1 MAAGFPAVF
10 YVVRQEFNG
19 AAQNAFSNTI
29 PTKGGLTMHPILA
42 AQLADDY
49 CCTVDQVQSPEN
61 TFSVISRRPGQRGF
75 DDPFRAA
82 CVDGKLLVAGSPE
95 MVTWCRERYAQKVAA
110 WFMEFSVLR
119 ALNERLNADGLRIAM
134 AHPFFLPAHPVR
146 PCTDGFT
153 ITWYEQE
160 EIGQFR
166 GDGRFGEAYA
176 FLPDA
181 PDVLG
186 VSASIGGELCAMA
199 GASRDSARMWQIGI
213 DVLPAYRRR
222 GLGSALTALLA
233 REVERRGALPFYGTS
248 MSHIASQRVALR
260 AGFEPAWTELYAER
274 MEEHKES

>member
-1 MAAGFPAVF
+1 
-10 YVVRQEFNG
+10 
-19 AAQNAFSNTI
+19 
-29 PTKGGLTMHPILA
+29 MHPILA

-95 MVTWCRERYAQKVAA
+95 MVTWCRERYAQKEAA

-160 EIGQFR
+160 DIGQFR

-233 REVERRGALPFYGTS
+233 REVERRGALSFYGTS

-260 AGFEPAWTELYAER
+260 AGFEPALTELYAER
-274 MEEHKES
+274 MKEHKES